1 MMFTIP
7 QKMENIELKRIIPCE
22 TYCSNGCARE
32 DIFVE
37 GVFNTYT
44 YTFIF
49 YDYFYIKMN

>member
-22 TYCSNGCARE
+22 NYCSKGCGGE

-37 GVFNTYT
+37 GVFYTYT

-49 YDYFYIKMN
+49 YDYYL

>member
-22 TYCSNGCARE
+22 TYCSKGCARE

-37 GVFNTYT
+37 GVFYTYT

-49 YDYFYIKMN
+49 YDYFYDIL